1 VHATPAAHD
10 QPVWPFP
17 ITVNAAGVTLTS
29 QARVVL
35 LGAGVAGFVALAAAL
50 FALWRGRRWIA
61 AAGLAAAGAAI
72 VIGVRPFI
80 VDAYPTSY
88 FHSPVR
94 YSVISIARGQ
104 PLYAENCEVCH
115 GPNGYGDGP
124 AAAALPIK
132 PADLTGAHLFH
143 HGEGTLF
150 WWVSHG
156 IAGTPMP
163 GFADRLSESERWD
176 VLNFLRAQAD
186 AEQFSAMSDQVET
199 FQGLVAPDFAFQID
213 GEPQE
218 TLRGERGTV
227 IVLLVLYSMPDSS
240 DRLRQLEAARP
251 EFDKAGARIV
261 ALPMIP
267 ATTAPATSAILAAP
281 SAETVAAYALF
292 RRDPVA
298 GVPPVPKHMEFLI
311 DRAGYLRA
319 RWIPNEEP
327 GWRDIAILLSEID
340 QLNRE
345 PSRPPAPEGH
355 VH

>member
-1 VHATPAAHD
+1 M
-10 QPVWPFP
+10 
-17 ITVNAAGVTLTS
+17 GEE
-29 QARVVL
+29 
-35 LGAGVAGFVALAAAL
+35 VAGFVALAGGL
-50 FALWRGRRWIA
+50 FSLLRGRWWFG
-61 AAGLAAAGAAI
+61 AAGLAVAAAAAI
-72 VIGVRPFI
+72 ICLRPFM
-80 VDAYPTSY
+80 VEAYPTSY

-94 YSVISIARGQ
+94 YGVVSIARGQ
-104 PLYAENCEVCH
+104 PLYAENCAVCH

-163 GFADRLSESERWD
+163 GFADQLGETERWD

-186 AEQFSAMSDQVET
+186 AEQSSAMGDQVEP
-199 FQGLVAPDFAFQID
+199 FLGVVAPDFAFQID

-218 TLRGERGTV
+218 TLRGERGNA
-227 IVLLVLYSMPDSS
+227 IVLLVLYSMPKSS

-251 EFDKAGARIV
+251 MFDKAGARVI
-261 ALPMIP
+261 ALPINP
-267 ATTAPATSAILAAP
+267 AAPAPAAAAILAAP
-281 SAETVAAYALF
+281 SAETIAAYALF
-292 RRDPVA
+292 RHDPVA

-327 GWRDIAILLSEID
+327 GWGDIAILLSEID
-340 QLNRE
+340 HLNRE
-345 PSRPPAPEGH
+345 PSRPPAPQGH